1 MLADGEPAWL
11 VAWREQQRQPAP
23 APAPAPLPAPK
34 PKLPYAPKDTFAF
47 PVREGADL
55 HGMIEPKRW
64 DFDGCLRREAV
75 LDADCRPPRVV
86 RKIGWHHCLKC
97 RRPFFSED
105 VIRLRMCE
113 PCRGQED
120 RYTVLK

>member
-1 MLADGEPAWL
+1 MLADSEPAWL
-11 VAWREQQRQPAP
+11 VAWRHQQSQPAP
-23 APAPAPLPAPK
+23 APEPPSPK
-34 PKLPYAPKDTFAF
+34 PKLTYAPKDTFAF
-47 PVREGADL
+47 LAREGADML
-55 HGMIEPKRW
+55 GMIEPKRW
-64 DFDGCLRREAV
+64 DFDGCLRREPV
-75 LDADCRPPRVV
+75 LDADSRPPRVV
-86 RKIGWHHCLKC
+86 RKIGWHRCLKC